1 MHRRLLRFVV
11 AGPYGGAETRHAATL
26 SPPRPPRTPPPPPPP
41 ALHAPHSRP
50 QAATTRMANDM
61 SMVPRTGNPSLDSV
75 ISALAN
81 EDSYPQ
87 TQTLDGAAD
96 EAPASRPTEVRDLRE
111 PARTGGSESGISTL
125 AAAIMAAAI
134 GFLGARMQQLQTSA
148 VVSPRTFRAPLASS
162 SSAGEPKGSGLHTG
176 PACRR
181 WSASRGVRHSLGA
194 AAERPHLQ
202 GQLLLADRCK
212 GARSPPFR
220 ALCRSGRA
228 LTGFR
233 VLLQVH
239 GNV

>member
-1 MHRRLLRFVV
+1 
-11 AGPYGGAETRHAATL
+11 
-26 SPPRPPRTPPPPPPP
+26 
-41 ALHAPHSRP
+41 
-50 QAATTRMANDM
+50 M

-148 VVSPRTFRAPLASS
+148 VVSPRFFARHLLPAA
-162 SSAGEPKGSGLHTG
+162 EPES
-176 PACRR
+176 R
-181 WSASRGVRHSLGA
+181 RGVGSTRVRSVAGGVLVAVCGVALVQRRNERIYRDNSFSQTGA
-194 AAERPHLQ
+194 
-202 GQLLLADRCK
+202 K
-212 GARSPPFR
+212 AR
-220 ALCRSGRA
+220 AHTRSGHCVAVGGR
-228 LTGFR
+228 
-233 VLLQVH
+233 
-239 GNV
+239 